1 MYKLI
6 LNLFSKY
13 KVINFI
19 FFVFFINTTIY
30 SKTMF
35 TSLSIEESKLK
46 IEKGL
51 IIVDVREQSEFNES
65 RIPNSHLIPL
75 NTVSKELLVS
85 KFGEKANIII
95 HCKSGKRSKTAA
107 NILLQQGYEG
117 NIFEIDSGIL
127 GWIESG
133 QITESN

>member
-1 MYKLI
+1 MYKLN
-6 LNLFSKY
+6 LNIFIKY
-13 KVINFI
+13 KVIFFI
-19 FFVFFINTTIY
+19 FFVIFTNTTIY
-30 SKTMF
+30 SNSMF
-35 TSLSIEESKLK
+35 ISLSIEETKLK
-46 IEKGL
+46 IKEGL
-51 IIVDVREQSEFNES
+51 FIVDVREEFEFNES

-133 QITESN
+133 QIAESN